1 MNVDFSCP
9 GCHRSVRTDV
19 AIADATI
26 ACPSCHQA
34 VTVPADAYDGEQ
46 LQRCLFCPSTD
57 LFVRK
62 DFPQRVGVAIV
73 AIGIVASCV
82 TWAYSLLLATFA
94 VLFATALVD
103 VVLYLIV
110 PDALT
115 CYRCGAIYRTAD
127 GAGRHGPFNLETHER
142 HRQQAARM
150 AG

>member
-1 MNVDFSCP
+1 MNETHEPLLASWVESAA
-9 GCHRSVRTDV
+9 GS
-19 AIADATI
+19 
-26 ACPSCHQA
+26 
-34 VTVPADAYDGEQ
+34 
-46 LQRCLFCPSTD
+46 
-57 LFVRK
+57 
-62 DFPQRVGVAIV
+62 DFPIQNLPFGVFSRRGDSQSQRVGVAIV
-73 AIGIVASCV
+73 AIGIIASCI

-103 VVLYLIV
+103 VVLYWIV

-127 GAGRHGPFNLETHER
+127 GTGRHGPFNLETHER